1 MMLKIRAN
9 ISLNNLQTRE
19 QFENKR
25 RNFFLPTLDST
36 ILEVKRDVAAVKQE
50 LEAHDDDDSSSS
62 AVDKNVLDVC
72 TERVEKILDL
82 CTERVS
88 FYEEKEAEWYL
99 HDENYKTAVEDST
112 SLRRRAITT
121 VNENAPLHPTAVIGI
136 RSHSDVEL
144 HSCIVSACWST
155 HEPLMLS

>member
-99 HDENYKTAVEDST
+99 HDENYKVPF
-112 SLRRRAITT
+112 LNPPPPPPPR
-121 VNENAPLHPTAVIGI
+121 PPTP
-136 RSHSDVEL
+136 SS
-144 HSCIVSACWST
+144 SPPPFS
-155 HEPLMLS
+155 PP